1 MNTRILFPFALLA
14 LTACNGGASAPDP
27 AKQTAATE
35 AVKLFAETCIAADG
49 NPARVAQWA
58 AAANIPPM
66 TADELGKL
74 PFGMMEVDLQQAW
87 RLERGGTAFYLS
99 TGAGACSVKTER
111 ADEAAARAQFT
122 ALAGQNSGSRQTV
135 LRADHTTS
143 SPFPFKQLSYAW
155 VMPQGD
161 TETVL
166 TANTSVSDQVPV
178 QLALIF
184 THRPRAAGSV
194 TSN

>member
-1 MNTRILFPFALLA
+1 MNLRTLFPFALLA
-14 LTACNGGASAPDP
+14 LTACNGASAPDP
-27 AKQTAATE
+27 AKQAAAAE

-49 NPARVAQWA
+49 NPVQVAQWA
-58 AAANIPPM
+58 AGSKIPAM

-87 RLERGGTAFYLS
+87 RVERGGTAFYLS

-111 ADEAAARAQFT
+111 ADEAAARAQFSG
-122 ALAGQNSGSRQTV
+122 LAGQGSRQAV
-135 LRADHTTS
+135 LRADNTTA

-155 VMPQGD
+155 VTPQGN

-178 QLALIF
+178 QLALLL
-184 THRPRAAGSV
+184 THQPRVAGSV
-194 TSN
+194 ISN